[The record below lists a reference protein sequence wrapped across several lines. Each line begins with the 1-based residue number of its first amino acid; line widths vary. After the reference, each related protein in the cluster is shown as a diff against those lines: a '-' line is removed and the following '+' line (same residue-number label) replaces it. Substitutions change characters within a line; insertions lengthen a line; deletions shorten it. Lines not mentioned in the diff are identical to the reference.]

1 MLKHIAIIL
10 FGLVVIG
17 SAATQTHARERTRE
31 RRPILLLSESTRSA
45 RYAGADKTIWSLG
58 FLNPVFVLYDDGLAV
73 FKNDGDRFR
82 LFSVVLAS
90 REKNTLL
97 SAIDGFLKLEDSYTT
112 TNQFHPPV
120 YFIKYWQGSR
130 MKKVS
135 VIGPI
140 RTSEEDRNKTPRAFL
155 ELFDQMVSFR
165 HKKARLWEPETVEID
180 VYPLTDAQGE
190 PVPWPKGWPD
200 LSHKSTKKGRKGSYK
215 IFLDG
220 VNKDKL
226 EQMLSSLKEEQAV
239 LISHKHWYIAPRR
252 YLLPNEQM
260 WDTERTE
267 GPWDTIRAR
276 EAR

>member
-1 MLKHIAIIL
+1 MLRCLAIIL
-10 FGLVVIG
+10 FGLVVVG
-17 SAATQTHARERTRE
+17 SAATQTQARERTRE
-31 RRPILLLSESTRSA
+31 RRPVLLLSESTRSA
-45 RYAGADKTIWSLG
+45 GHAGADQTIWSLG

-73 FKNDGDRFR
+73 FKKDGDRFR

-112 TNQFHPPV
+112 TDQFHPPL

-140 RTSEEDRNKTPRAFL
+140 RASEEDRNKTPRAFL
-155 ELFDQMVSFR
+155 ELFDQMVSFGNE
-165 HKKARLWEPETVEID
+165 KARLWEPETVEIN
-180 VYPLTDAQGE
+180 VYPLTEARGE

-200 LSHKSTKKGRKGSYK
+200 LSHKTTKKGRRGSYK

-220 VNKDKL
+220 ANKDKL

-239 LISHKHWYIAPRR
+239 LIRSPDA
-252 YLLPNEQM
+252 LPGSYV
-260 WDTERTE
+260 RT
-267 GPWDTIRAR
+267 G
-276 EAR
+276 